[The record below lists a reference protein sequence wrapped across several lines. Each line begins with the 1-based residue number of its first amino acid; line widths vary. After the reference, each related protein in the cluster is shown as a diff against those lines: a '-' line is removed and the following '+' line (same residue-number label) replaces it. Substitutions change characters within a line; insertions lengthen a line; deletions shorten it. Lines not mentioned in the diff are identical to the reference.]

1 MNSNINL
8 VEAKKLKL
16 KKKFLRRIFSVK
28 KDWYE
33 AEKPLKAGQGVTIGL
48 WLGFWRAIGRHAN
61 YP

>member
-1 MNSNINL
+1 MDKFIYCKMMKEMNSNINL

-33 AEKPLKAGQGVTIGL
+33 AEKPLKAG
-48 WLGFWRAIGRHAN
+48 
-61 YP
+61 